1 MDLVVVGLGY
11 VGLPLAQAATAAGV
25 SVVGLDRSSA
35 VVEGLT
41 AGRSHVDDLTDADIA
56 TMRAAGFSATTDPSV
71 LAQADAAVICVPT
84 PLGEDG
90 SPDLRAVMGATG
102 DIAAHLHPGMLVVLE
117 STTYPGTTD
126 EVVRPILEAN
136 GLIAGKDFHLAFSP
150 ERIDP
155 GNPIYGMVNTPKV
168 VGGHTPQCT
177 DKAIALYSR
186 FVKTTVRARGTRE
199 AEMAKLLEN
208 TYRHVNIALV
218 NELAQF
224 AHELNIDLWDAIKC
238 ASTKPFGFQA
248 FYPGPGVGGHCI
260 PIDPNYLSHHVKTV
274 LGQPFRFVELAQE
287 INEGMPAYVARR
299 TQDLLNNHGKALKGS
314 TVLLLG
320 VTYKADIA
328 DQRESP
334 VRPLARKLMTSGA
347 TVQFHDP
354 YVTEWN
360 VDSGHDDGVVHAS
373 DRILKCVSDLDKAI
387 AQADVVLVMQAH
399 KAYDLKSLTSRAK
412 AVLDTRGTLDGA
424 NIQRL

>member
-11 VGLPLAQAATAAGV
+11 VGLPLAQAASAAGLKV
-25 SVVGLDRSSA
+25 AGLDRNAS
-35 VVEGLT
+35 VVDGLNS
-41 AGRSHVDDLTDADIA
+41 GRSHVDDLSDAEVGQ
-56 TMRAAGFSATTDPSV
+56 MLAAGFLATTDPGI
-71 LAQADAAVICVPT
+71 LATAGAAVICVPT

-90 SPDLRAVMGATG
+90 GPDLRAVLSATR
-102 DIAAHLHPGMLVVLE
+102 DIATHLHAGMLVVLE
-117 STTYPGTTD
+117 STTHPGTTD
-126 EVVRPILEAN
+126 DVVRPILEAG
-136 GLIAGKDFHLAFSP
+136 GLHAGVDFHLAFSP

-155 GNPIYGMVNTPKV
+155 GNPKYGMTNTPKV
-168 VGGHTPQCT
+168 VGGHTPACT
-177 DKAIALYSR
+177 DSAIALYSR
-186 FVKTTVRARGTRE
+186 FVTTLVRARGTRE

-224 AHELNIDLWDAIKC
+224 AHELDIDLWDAIRC
-238 ASTKPFGFQA
+238 AATKPFGFQA

-299 TQDLLNNHGKALKGS
+299 AQDLLNDHGKALRGS
-314 TVLLLG
+314 SILLLG

-334 VRPLARKLMTSGA
+334 VRPLARRLMAAGA
-347 TVQFHDP
+347 TVSFHDP
-354 YVTEWN
+354 YVSQWN
-360 VDSGHDDGVVHAS
+360 VDSGHDDGVVHDD
-373 DRILKCVSDLDKAI
+373 DRTLTCVADVEAAI
-387 AQADVVLVMQAH
+387 AAADLVLVLQAH
-399 KAYDLKSLTSRAK
+399 KAYDLPKLTAAAK
-412 AVLDTRGTLDGA
+412 AVLDTRGILDAA
-424 NIQRL
+424 NVERL